1 MKTPTKFLALV
12 NEAQE
17 RANKS
22 SRLWD
27 AYKKERRAAF
37 DAGKLDEYDHKT
49 APASVAF
56 SAHDIEAEAKIE
68 GGTIICEATAACNG
82 WTQYGRI
89 CFYFLKDGATQR
101 NRYSRAKALVALA
114 D

>member
-12 NEAQE
+12 NEAQQ

-22 SRLWD
+22 SDLWD
-27 AYKKERRAAF
+27 AYKAERRAAF
-37 DAGKLDEYDHKT
+37 DAGKLDEYDPKT
-49 APASVAF
+49 APASVAY
-56 SAHDIEAEAKIE
+56 SEHEIQAEVQVE
-68 GGTIICEATAACNG
+68 GGKIICEASAACSG
-82 WTQYGRI
+82 WTSYGRI
-89 CFYFLKDGATQR
+89 VFYFLKDGATQR